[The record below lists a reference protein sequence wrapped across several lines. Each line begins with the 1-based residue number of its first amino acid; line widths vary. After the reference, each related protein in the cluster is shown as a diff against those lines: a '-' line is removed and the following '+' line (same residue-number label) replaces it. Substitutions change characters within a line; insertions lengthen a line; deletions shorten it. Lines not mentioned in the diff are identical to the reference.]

1 MKKNCFISLIFFISI
16 FASNITLAQDF
27 SFKNYDWNENEIT
40 NLIPDKYKNE
50 KEVILSRNTKIEL
63 LVKGKDV
70 KQYYLLHEKKYI
82 NSDDAIEKNNKIYI
96 PFNLNES
103 VITNK
108 VRVLLKSGKVI
119 VLDNKDI
126 KEEVDKEKSMKYH
139 YFAVNGLEKG
149 AVIEK
154 LFIIEQTPDLDGKTI
169 KMQDEFPIASLNFE
183 LLYPKHL
190 VFKTKSY
197 NGLPDPIIDTE
208 SSKEFSSIKIADKD
222 IPLLYDDEKYSNWNI
237 AIKMFR
243 YKLDENLANGSKN
256 LYNFKNF
263 GNNLFARLNPVFDKK
278 QLKAIEEF
286 CATIPKSE
294 NLQEQIWNIENKIKK
309 TILYDRYLE
318 GKESISDV
326 FKSKQANQ
334 SDILKLYLTV
344 LKNFKIENKI
354 VLTSNRYKLPFDKDF
369 ESFENLSELLLYFP
383 KLKMYLTPTEV
394 EYRIPLFPANLANNN
409 GLFIYDKIFAGVSMG
424 ISEVNFIDIPTI
436 DITHDV
442 MDIVVDFTTDIQNP
456 KITSTVSF
464 GGYSALNFQPI
475 KDFVSAEQ
483 YKTVLKDVAENYT
496 VQTEYKSLTSEN
508 DGTDFIGKKPFIL
521 KVTFD
526 GKDLI
531 QKGGENFLFSVGQTI
546 GKQMELYQ
554 ENKRTLPIEID
565 YPHSYLRTIKLI
577 LPVGVSIKNLDK
589 LKMDKKV
596 VSNGTNVA
604 LFNSTY
610 SQSAN
615 EITISNEEYYK
626 IINYPLNKFEDYKA
640 VINAAADFN
649 KIVLLLGK

>member
-16 FASNITLAQDF
+16 FASNIALAQDF

-40 NLIPDKYKNE
+40 NLIPDKYINE

-63 LVKGKDV
+63 LVKGKEV

-183 LLYPKHL
+183 LIYPKHL

-208 SSKEFSSIKIADKD
+208 SSKVFSSLKITDHD

-263 GNNLFARLNPVFDKK
+263 GNNLFARLNPVYDKK

-294 NLQEQIWNIENKIKK
+294 NLQEQVWNIENKIKK

-334 SDILKLYLTV
+334 SDILKLYLAV

-409 GLFIYDKIFAGVSMG
+409 GLFIYDKIFAGISMG

-496 VQTEYKSLTSEN
+496 VQTEYKSLSSEN
-508 DGTDFIGKKPFIL
+508 DGTAFIGKKPFIL

-577 LPVGVSIKNLDK
+577 LPAGVSIKNLDK

-596 VSNGTNVA
+596 VSNETTVA

-610 SQSAN
+610 SQSGT

-649 KIVLLLGK
+649 KIVLLIGK

>member
-16 FASNITLAQDF
+16 FASNIALAQDF

-40 NLIPDKYKNE
+40 NLIPDKYINE

-63 LVKGKDV
+63 LVKGKEV

-183 LLYPKHL
+183 LIYPKHL

-208 SSKEFSSIKIADKD
+208 SSKVFSSLKITDHD

-263 GNNLFARLNPVFDKK
+263 GNNLFARLNPVYDKK

-294 NLQEQIWNIENKIKK
+294 NLQEQVWNIENKIKK

-334 SDILKLYLTV
+334 SDILKLYLAV

-496 VQTEYKSLTSEN
+496 VQTEYKSLSSEN
-508 DGTDFIGKKPFIL
+508 DGTSFIGKKPFIL

-577 LPVGVSIKNLDK
+577 LPAGVSIKNLDK

-596 VSNGTNVA
+596 VSNGTTVA

-610 SQSAN
+610 SQSGT

-626 IINYPLNKFEDYKA
+626 IINYPLDKFEDYKA

-649 KIVLLLGK
+649 KIVLLIGK